1 EMDCNLVTKVAKTF
15 SYTTDDNDVF
25 LTLDA
30 TDRAGNKLEEARSE
44 AITID
49 KTAPI
54 ITVAFREGG
63 NGTLYYAQ
71 DRIADITVTE
81 RNFNPGLI
89 ELVIEATY
97 GSRPVTTF
105 ADDSKTSHT
114 AVLVFDEGEYDFEVK
129 GKDSGGHEAVVTYSG
144 GNERHFVVDKTKPSF
159 EENFI
164 EFEKDNISLKVEDN
178 SFNEDKTCVIRITE
192 RNFDPELAKLRV
204 TRKDPGLAH
213 DTNGLVEATPSV
225 VGGAM
230 WAEEGNT
237 HTISFTVDRDAVYQ
251 IDIEPTDLAGN
262 VAEHRSTVVFEIDKT
277 APVVMQKNGE
287 WVEKDDTELVDLY
300 PADRADA
307 PVPSIEFED
316 VNIDHLEYDLTVYIP
331 EAKDPAK
338 PLILRSSK
346 AYAEKDKEKS
356 GIVEDGLF
364 TLPDFSQ
371 DGVYALEITAI
382 DVAGNK
388 SLLNRDTYARMNGQ
402 DVLAY
407 ILNNNLDAK
416 TGLYSIEYENG
427 EAISKR
433 PDNFSELE
441 ILVLTKKDS
450 RIDIVLR
457 DNNGEEID
465 TEAQSKV
472 DDGLYG
478 FGIYNFTISPDF
490 FKDTFQDD
498 TDTELQLTV
507 KNLGNRIDLGTI
519 HIDNIA
525 PTYEVPQEL
534 ESWHWFY
541 GEEERT
547 ITVTNISELIDENQ
561 CRIYDNGQEIG
572 FTYASADNTISFTLG
587 KGWHDVG
594 IILDDMAGNASIFQE
609 RSNIHVGYFWLWII
623 GASLLSVLIIV
634 GLIVARNI
642 RQRRQVLRLEQA

>member
-1 EMDCNLVTKVAKTF
+1 MDCNLVTKVAKTF